1 MFDALLTTQKTNTK
15 LSIRRVDVDT
25 IIVAMQTMRNGNG
38 ASHHHEPLVSPDT
51 HAYGSIEGSDPF
63 LEEDDD
69 EEYLT
74 GQNNGIVLQSQP
86 RKKRVLSLWSIA
98 CILSTAFS
106 YGCILT
112 TLFLITLP
120 VECERIH
127 MSNPKIPKSVALGA
141 FVSIA
146 GITQLVS
153 PFVGMLSDSY
163 QPPTFNLGK
172 RLPYHVLG
180 GVFTVLGLLG
190 QGISSYLSF
199 WLRYSVAF
207 FLHMVG
213 LNIQYAMMLALIPD
227 QIPKLQTGVAN
238 GILALLLVT
247 GSLFGFGLFH
257 SFLISDIQSMYAM
270 YTIMVIVTSILTFTF
285 AHDRDVQIAQ
295 RRHGPSLQE
304 KVTPYLL
311 FRSML
316 YDPMRN
322 LNWKTFYQS
331 YTIDTST
338 HHDFF
343 VVTVSRL
350 FYYCGMSVQTFFLYF
365 VHDIIHVDSDPEAAV
380 AALAILGQCSGAFV
394 CYPVGWMSDHL
405 CGGNRRV
412 FVYLACAILLLT
424 TLATMFATSMHDMV
438 ILSLILGAANGM
450 YLTMDTSLAVDTLPH
465 HDHDYYDGHNEH
477 TPLTASIHLDS
488 NNAQLLGVWGV
499 AAFLGSALGPM
510 IGGPLLY
517 AFGHQS
523 SAASDSDDEAYSWPG
538 YAVILSLSSFYFLC
552 SAFSLTFLRARPTME

>member
-1 MFDALLTTQKTNTK
+1 M
-15 LSIRRVDVDT
+15 
-25 IIVAMQTMRNGNG
+25 NGNG
-38 ASHHHEPLVSPDT
+38 SAHYDQLVPSNLQEYGAIAVDQKIEAVEELLEQSSSRQNGSSH
-51 HAYGSIEGSDPF
+51 
-63 LEEDDD
+63 EE
-69 EEYLT
+69 
-74 GQNNGIVLQSQP
+74 QP
-86 RKKRVLSLWSIA
+86 RKPTLLPPWRIA
-98 CILSTAFS
+98 CILSSAFS

-127 MSNPKIPKSVALGA
+127 SSNPRIPKSVALGA

-163 QPPTFNLGK
+163 QPPTWDLGK

-180 GVFTVLGLLG
+180 GVLTVIGLFG

-199 WLRYSVAF
+199 WVRYSVAF

-227 QIPKLQTGVAN
+227 QIPKQQTGVAN
-238 GILALLLVT
+238 GILAFLLVT

-257 SFLISDIQSMYAM
+257 GFLQDDIQSMYVL
-270 YTIMVIVTSILTFTF
+270 YTVIVTVASILTSTC
-285 AHDRDVQIAQ
+285 AYHRDVQLAQ
-295 RRHGPSLQE
+295 RRHIPTSQGRI
-304 KVTPYLL
+304 TPYLL

-322 LNWKTFYQS
+322 LKWKTFYQS
-331 YTIDTST
+331 YTIDTSK

-365 VHDIIHVDSDPEAAV
+365 VHDIIHVESNPEAAV
-380 AALAILGQCSGAFV
+380 ATLAILGQCSGAFV

-405 CGGNRRV
+405 FRGNRRV
-412 FVYLACAILLLT
+412 FVYLACAILLVT
-424 TLATMFATSMHDMV
+424 TLATIFATSMHQML
-438 ILSLILGAANGM
+438 ILSLVLGAANGM

-465 HDHDYYDGHNEH
+465 NDNEGDD
-477 TPLTASIHLDS
+477 L

-510 IGGPLLY
+510 IGGPLLF

-523 SAASDSDDEAYSWPG
+523 SSAAAPEIDDDSEAYTWTG
-538 YAVILSLSSFYFLC
+538 YAVILALSSFYFLC
-552 SAFSLTFLRARPTME
+552 SAFSLTFLRNVRN